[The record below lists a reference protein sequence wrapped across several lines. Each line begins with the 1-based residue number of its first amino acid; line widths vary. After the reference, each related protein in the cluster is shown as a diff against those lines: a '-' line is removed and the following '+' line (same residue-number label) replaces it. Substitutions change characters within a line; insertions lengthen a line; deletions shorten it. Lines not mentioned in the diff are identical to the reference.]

1 MRTSLRE
8 AQRRLTRERLLESA
22 LRVFRRRG
30 FIAATLDEI
39 AADAEVNRG
48 TIYLHFANKAEILS
62 ALATALDPGFG
73 PLYEGLARAR
83 TRAELGRAFD
93 GVLRFWDE
101 QLGEVL
107 VLVREASFV
116 DASIADF
123 HARWRQEHT
132 RRLGA
137 ILEGCGVPPNAAEA
151 RAFAFVCM
159 AGELIHELKR
169 ERLGPGRAALRDAL
183 VDLFEAGRTYPPI
196 GCSQPTTS
204 R

>member
-8 AQRRLTRERLLESA
+8 AQRQLTRERLLESA

-30 FIAATLDEI
+30 FIGATLDEI
-39 AADAEVNRG
+39 ASDAEVNRG
-48 TIYLHFANKAEILS
+48 TIYLHFANKAELLS
-62 ALATALDPGFG
+62 ALAAALDPGFG
-73 PLYEGLARAR
+73 PLYEGLARAG
-83 TRAELGRAFD
+83 TRAELRRAFD

-137 ILEGCGVPPNAAEA
+137 ILERGGVPRDAAEA

-159 AGELIHELKR
+159 AGELIHELR
-169 ERLGPGRAALRDAL
+169 QGGVPDRHALRDAL
-183 VDLFEAGRTYPPI
+183 VDLFEAGRSYSPI
-196 GCSQPTTS
+196 GCSQPTTPW
-204 R
+204 

>member
-1 MRTSLRE
+1 VRTSLRE
-8 AQRRLTRERLLESA
+8 AQRQLTRERLLESA
-22 LRVFRRRG
+22 RRVFRRRG

-62 ALATALDPGFG
+62 ALATALDAGFG
-73 PLYEGLARAR
+73 AHYEGLARAR
-83 TRAELGRAFD
+83 TRAELRRAFD

-116 DASIADF
+116 DSSIAAF

-137 ILEGCGVPPNAAEA
+137 ILEGCGVPRDAAEA

-159 AGELIHELKR
+159 AGELIHELR
-169 ERLGPGRAALRDAL
+169 RGGVPDRDALRDAL
-183 VDLFEAGRTYPPI
+183 VDLFEAGRAYPPI
-196 GCSQPTTS
+196 GCSQPTTL